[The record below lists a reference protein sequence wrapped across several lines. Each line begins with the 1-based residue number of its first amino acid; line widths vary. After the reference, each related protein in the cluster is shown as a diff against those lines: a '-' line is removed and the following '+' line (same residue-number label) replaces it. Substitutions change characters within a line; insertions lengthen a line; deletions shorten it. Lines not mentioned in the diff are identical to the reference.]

1 MRDKEKEHKKPTI
14 KQSYKEISQKKAK
27 EISIARKI
35 LIIVISVFILVIG
48 IGGVSAYNYIE
59 NGMTPVDPESEETV
73 DITIPLGSSS
83 SDIAKILEEAGVIEN
98 SMLYRFYIKFN
109 NVSEFQAGD
118 YTLSPSMTLAEIT
131 DKLQTGLLRE
141 EALFSVTVPEG
152 RKIEEIASIYER
164 EINIPAEEFLEKM
177 QDKEYIN
184 RLLEQYPD
192 ILSQEILNENIIY
205 PLEGY
210 LFPATYDF
218 FEEEP
223 TIETIVDKMLQK
235 TSEVVSAYYDQMEA
249 EEFSIHE
256 LVTLASLV
264 EEEAPSETDRKLIAS
279 VFYNRL
285 DQGMKLQ
292 TDPTVIYAYGE
303 HMDRLTY
310 DDYEIESPYNTYHV
324 EGLPVGPI
332 ANFGESSLAAI
343 LQPANGNY
351 LYFLSDSDGEIHY
364 STTYE
369 EHQQLE
375 DQYIHNQE
383 E

>member
-1 MRDKEKEHKKPTI
+1 MSDNEKEHKKPTI
-14 KQSYKEISQKKAK
+14 KQSYKEISQRKAK

-35 LIIVISVFILVIG
+35 LIIVISVLILVIG
-48 IGGVSAYNYIE
+48 IGGFSAYSYIK
-59 NGMTPVDPESEETV
+59 NGITPVDANSEETV

-83 SDIAKILEEAGVIEN
+83 SDIAKILEDAGIIEN
-98 SMLYRFYIKFN
+98 SIFYRFYIKFN
-109 NVSEFQAGD
+109 NVSEFQAGE

-131 DKLQTGLLRE
+131 DELQTGLLRE

-152 RKIEEIASIYER
+152 RKIEEIASIYEK
-164 EINIPAEEFLEKM
+164 EAGIPAEEFLEKM
-177 QDKEYIN
+177 QDEEYITS
-184 RLLEQYPD
+184 LLQKYPD
-192 ILSQEILNENIIY
+192 ILTEDILNENIIY

-223 TIETIVDKMLQK
+223 SIDTIVDKMLQK
-235 TSEVVSAYYDQMEA
+235 TSEVVSENYDQIESK
-249 EEFSIHE
+249 EFSIHE
-256 LVTLASLV
+256 LITLASLV

-285 DQGMKLQ
+285 DEGMKLQ
-292 TDPTVIYAYGE
+292 TDPTVIYAFGE
-303 HMDRLTY
+303 HIERLTY

-351 LYFLSDSDGEIHY
+351 LFFLSDSEGEIHY
-364 STTYE
+364 STTYK

-383 E
+383 D